1 MKTII
6 EGLEK
11 VVSNEIDRVMKEA
24 KGVENFGG
32 ADIVFAGGCSKKNCD
47 VKYFIPTIASR
58 DISWLIEELKKG
70 NSDFN
75 DPKYYEII
83 AKYSMDYVGKYES
96 DFKEGKMTRGAY
108 VSGLLLYILK
118 ALKEVV

>member
-1 MKTII
+1 MRAVI

-11 VVSNEIDRVMKEA
+11 VVSVEIDRVMNEA
-24 KGVENFGG
+24 KGVDEFGG
-32 ADIVFAGGCSKKNCD
+32 ADIVFASGCSKKDCD

-58 DISWLIEELKKG
+58 DISWLIVELKKG

-83 AKYSMDYVGKYES
+83 AKYSMDYIDKYES

-118 ALKEVV
+118 ALKEII